1 MVRLLAW
8 AMACALPALA
18 SAHAADGRCNLN
30 ARKVSGTYGF
40 AAQGVAIGANPFAPI
55 GPFAQSGTVT
65 STARAEGARTIRG
78 SWTATLAQNDAQGYK
93 PEVTF
98 GGTFEIDKR
107 TCGGDYFL
115 GSPGGAPAFRVIIVD
130 DGEEVR
136 TISALPNLIVA
147 YLSAKRL

>member
-1 MVRLLAW
+1 MHGAIL
-8 AMACALPALA
+8 ACALPALA
-18 SAHAADGRCNLN
+18 SAHAADGRCDLN
-30 ARKVSGTYGF
+30 ARKVSGTYGY

-65 STARAEGARTIRG
+65 STARSEGARTIRG
-78 SWTATLAQNDAQGYK
+78 SWTATLAQNDTQGYK

-115 GSPGGAPAFRVIIVD
+115 GVARRRRTAFRVIVVD